1 MPGSAYSA
9 TASSHGGSSSSSRR
23 AKTRSYHKIAHTSQ
37 VDESLFGTPHK
48 DTLIGDRKNA
58 SLDNNIEEQ
67 ARKRSA
73 NRKNKKNSGNSHGK
87 KETVQV
93 ITKDLIRNL
102 IVPEEDPSGES
113 LILNFW
119 DFERIKRAARVL
131 TKEERDALHEMRKRE
146 KEEAL
151 NAVQE
156 RKNFMK
162 QMDLT
167 RRKNEKLNDLEEEAK
182 ERAQHLLEKANE
194 QRQEQEDEI
203 KYLNELILNAKCH
216 AIRDAQILEKGIVR
230 KEMMDEEKRL
240 DSMMEVD
247 RVNALKIHE
256 EIENTRKDERLLGA
270 MTLMEQIQENEQEK
284 LLELEKKDMENI
296 AMQKYLEKL
305 CAEEAEQLEKKRE
318 AASQLR
324 EDLNKANNA
333 MLQRKEM
340 AKEQERALDLK
351 VLDFQKQKAER
362 EAAYEKEVEQKR
374 IEKER
379 EVGRLRA
386 LQERARDEQAE
397 RDALRAK
404 RAQEQTEREWRQ
416 KEAEE
421 ARKKAEQEAMLT
433 EARAVQMENK
443 EHFLAV
449 QAQRDRS
456 EFERVLRA
464 QKELVEKDKRE
475 EEEQMRRRRLYAD
488 DVRTQIREKEQ
499 IRISERNAFF
509 EEGHKL
515 NEEAKMRRSKL
526 DEVKQKKL
534 NELRE
539 IGIHE
544 KYLAQVERKINQ
556 PQNVQ
561 G

>member
-9 TASSHGGSSSSSRR
+9 ATSSHGGSSSSSRR
-23 AKTRSYHKIAHTSQ
+23 ARTRSYHKVAHTSQ
-37 VDESLFGTPHK
+37 VDESLFGTSHK
-48 DTLIGDRKNA
+48 DVLLTEKRNGQGDEIH
-58 SLDNNIEEQ
+58 IETQ
-67 ARKRSA
+67 AQQRNTNRKR
-73 NRKNKKNSGNSHGK
+73 RGNPNGK

-102 IVPEEDPSGES
+102 IVPEEDPSGNS
-113 LILNFW
+113 LVLHSFNF
-119 DFERIKRAARVL
+119 DRIKRASRVL
-131 TKEERDALHEMRKRE
+131 TQEERDVLYELKKAE

-151 NAVQE
+151 NAVQD

-182 ERAQHLLEKANE
+182 ERAQHLLGKAND

-216 AIRDAQILEKGIVR
+216 AIRDAQILEKGVVR
-230 KEMMDEEKRL
+230 NEMNDEEKRL
-240 DSMMEVD
+240 DVMMEVD
-247 RVNALKIHE
+247 RVNALKMQD

-270 MTLMEQIQENEQEK
+270 MKLMDQIQENEQEK
-284 LLELEKKDMENI
+284 LLDLEKKDMENI

-305 CAEEAEQLEKKRE
+305 CGEEAEQLDKKRS
-318 AASQLR
+318 AANQLR
-324 EDLNKANNA
+324 EDLNMANNE
-333 MLQRKEM
+333 MLRRKDM
-340 AKEQERALDLK
+340 IKEQEYALDMK
-351 VLDFQKQKAER
+351 VLDFQKEKAER

-379 EVGRLRA
+379 EVARLRA
-386 LQERARDEQAE
+386 LQERARDEQSE

-404 RAQEQTEREWRQ
+404 RQQEESEREWRR
-416 KEAEE
+416 KEAGE
-421 ARKKAEQEAMLT
+421 AMKKSEQEALLKAARSRQT
-433 EARAVQMENK
+433 EQK

-456 EFERVLRA
+456 EFEKVLGA
-464 QKELVEKDKRE
+464 QKEQGEKDKRE
-475 EEEQMRRRRLYAD
+475 EEEHVHRRRTYAD

-499 IRISERNAFF
+499 HRITARNAFF
-509 EEGHKL
+509 EEGTKL
-515 NEEAKMRRSKL
+515 NEEAKLRRSKL

-534 NELRE
+534 NELRSV
-539 IGIHE
+539 GIHE
-544 KYLAQVERKINQ
+544 KYLTQVERKINQ